1 MAQLIDNTDMT
12 IDQELIVKQKRERNI
27 PTYIRFTAIVA
38 WIWSAI
44 FLLVSWN
51 LRSDAA
57 EAVGIYEL
65 DEVGGVIY
73 ENWLIQT
80 VVFYSCIAMIVC
92 AGLLYW
98 LGLWGVPAF
107 MASLVGFVFMP
118 VYSGF
123 FSPVHAMKTNME
135 VGMYVLI
142 PTILFF
148 IALGY
153 LIATVVRRA

>member
-1 MAQLIDNTDMT
+1 MAQLIDNGHMT
-12 IDQELIVKQKRERNI
+12 IDQELLIKEKKKRVV
-27 PTYIRFTAIVA
+27 PTYIRMTAIVT
-38 WIWSAI
+38 WIWSLI

-57 EAVGIYEL
+57 EAVGMYEL

-73 ENWLIQT
+73 ETWLIQS
-80 VVFYSCIAMIVC
+80 VVFYSCIAMIIC

-98 LGLWGVPAF
+98 LGLWGVVPF
-107 MASLVGFVFMP
+107 MGSLISFMFMP
-118 VYSGF
+118 IYSGF
-123 FSPVHAMKTNME
+123 VSGVHAMKTNLE

-148 IALGY
+148 ITLGY
-153 LIATVVRRA
+153 VIASMVKRS